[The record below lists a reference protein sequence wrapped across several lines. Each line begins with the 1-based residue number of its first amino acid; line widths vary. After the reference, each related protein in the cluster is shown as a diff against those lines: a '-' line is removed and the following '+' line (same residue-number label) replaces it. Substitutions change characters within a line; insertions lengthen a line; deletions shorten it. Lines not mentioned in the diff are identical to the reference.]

1 MLGPLGGDRLWN
13 PKELDKCKE
22 AAQELVDAQDKGADE
37 GGIIYGYQY
46 TMNNSDYGYKGED
59 LEFKTTS
66 EIAAFDANGQVGK
79 TYIVYKQA

>member
-22 AAQELVDAQDKGADE
+22 AAQELVDAQDKDADE

-79 TYIVYKQA
+79 TYVAYKQA